1 MCVCACGFPCVNH
14 AEHRLLET
22 LSKSPQCDN
31 WLPRVAVSLLIIIVI
46 SCSEERER
54 EKKKKGVR
62 SMTLVGRLLVPL
74 KKLISSLPELWRSF
88 PAMTQTVQIQC
99 DQPSGPPCAGF
110 FVTMLMLMSKQKSTC
125 VTTVV
130 STEYIL
136 GLKHKAASWG
146 QESFT
151 TESTNWFAMLTPEVV
166 LCMCWRPTES
176 SSPSLVRMLSQSP
189 VYREPKADC
198 WPLHRGNVETAGHLS
213 PGPADVQVT
222 RRRCLEINVPNSKYN
237 EIASTHRLH

>member
-62 SMTLVGRLLVPL
+62 SMTLVGRFLVPL

-88 PAMTQTVQIQC
+88 PAITQTVQIQC
-99 DQPSGPPCAGF
+99 DQPSGPPCAGI

-151 TESTNWFAMLTPEVV
+151 LRKQTSLPVCHADTRGGAVYVLEANRVQLT
-166 LCMCWRPTES
+166 LSRPYVIAVPRVSWT
-176 SSPSLVRMLSQSP
+176 QS
-189 VYREPKADC
+189 RLLA
-198 WPLHRGNVETAGHLS
+198 
-213 PGPADVQVT
+213 
-222 RRRCLEINVPNSKYN
+222 
-237 EIASTHRLH
+237 AS